1 MIINQAGLDLIKEFE
16 GFRSHP
22 YQCSAGVWTTGYG
35 HTNKVTKDT
44 MGMSLK
50 QAEEVLKLDVQDA
63 EKVVTKLVK
72 VPLTEN
78 QFSALVSLV
87 FNCGPNPLKLTLG
100 KKLNNGDYIGAAKE
114 FVKWNRARSIIVDGL
129 TRRRVAEKKLFESK
143 V

>member
-1 MIINQAGLDLIKEFE
+1 MRINQAGLNLIKEFE

-22 YQCSAGVWTTGYG
+22 YKCSAGVWTIGYG
-35 HTNKVTKDT
+35 HTNKVNDNT
-44 MGMSLK
+44 MSISLK

-100 KKLNNGDYIGAAKE
+100 KKLNNADYIGAAKE
-114 FVKWNRARSIIVDGL
+114 FVKWNRSRSIILDGL
-129 TRRRVAEKKLFESK
+129 TYRRIAEKKLFESE
-143 V
+143 